1 MDWLQYVLIFKFVLK
16 PIIQFDENDLQWS
29 NDERREND
37 EFAETVIPYAVAL
50 KESEEMKKKMNS
62 EQKDAFETIINS
74 AQDPDGQRLFFLEVK
89 LYSMIDLTI
98 ENTQGAGGTGKTFLY
113 KALYYECILLGLK
126 VLTFLKN

>member
-1 MDWLQYVLIFKFVLK
+1 MDWLQYVLIFNFVINL
-16 PIIQFDENDLQWS
+16 IIQFDENDLQWS

-62 EQKDAFETIINS
+62 EQKEAFETIINS

-126 VLTFLKN
+126 VLTFSKY